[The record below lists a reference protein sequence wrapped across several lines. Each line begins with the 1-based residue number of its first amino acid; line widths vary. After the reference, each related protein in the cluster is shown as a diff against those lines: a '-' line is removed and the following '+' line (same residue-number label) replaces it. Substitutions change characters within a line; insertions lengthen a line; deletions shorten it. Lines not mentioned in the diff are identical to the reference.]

1 MLVALAEMTAASRI
15 SDCLRVSLDVR
26 KEISFPVETD
36 LS

>member
-15 SDCLRVSLDVR
+15 SDCLRVSFDVR
-26 KEISFPVETD
+26 KAASSQVRKD